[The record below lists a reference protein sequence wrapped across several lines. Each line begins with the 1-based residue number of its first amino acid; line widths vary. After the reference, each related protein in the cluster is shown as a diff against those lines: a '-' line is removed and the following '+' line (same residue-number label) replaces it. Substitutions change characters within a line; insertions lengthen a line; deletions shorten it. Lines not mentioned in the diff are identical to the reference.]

1 MHWQNFINWQV
12 SDKLGKLANSFAKHK
27 QEACFLQPAVKM
39 HFSKNNY
46 QFIMF
51 GQNHQKVQFFDQ
63 NHRWGPLIFDQKLIS
78 KCMSQFI
85 TVYQN
90 GIHKI
95 NLDHICNS
103 TCNCNGRSNT
113 NQMLTANQP
122 QFIKFAPVYQPSLV
136 QKWSSTLRFHQT
148 GA

>member
-1 MHWQNFINWQV
+1 MQFSKIMSQFIIFGPNHQ
-12 SDKLGKLANSFAKHK
+12 
-27 QEACFLQPAVKM
+27 KM
-39 HFSKNNY
+39 HF
-46 QFIMF
+46 
-51 GQNHQKVQFFDQ
+51 
-63 NHRWGPLIFDQKLIS
+63 LIKIIGAVLWFLIQKLIS

-122 QFIKFAPVYQPSLV
+122 QFIKFAPVYQASLV

-148 GA
+148 GALSPPPRHGVCPPRPPCGCGVGLGLAEEINSFY